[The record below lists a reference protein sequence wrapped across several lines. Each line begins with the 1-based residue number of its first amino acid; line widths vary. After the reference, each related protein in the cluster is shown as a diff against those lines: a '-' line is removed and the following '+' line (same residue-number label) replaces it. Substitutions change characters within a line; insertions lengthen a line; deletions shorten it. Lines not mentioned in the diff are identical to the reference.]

1 MRALRLLVPA
11 ALLAAACGS
20 LESPDVSTGSV
31 TGRISGGT
39 AAGYAYVFGHPEIRA
54 ALAADGSFR
63 LDRVPS
69 GEQEIVVFDGSA
81 GAARL
86 GIEVHGADVRQLAAT
101 GPLPLASR
109 LVAQV
114 SPVAG
119 TLPQGL
125 TFGVDGT
132 EFQGVAAGE
141 AGTALYPL
149 PAGSY
154 VVRATQPGFHDSATT
169 LQVGEG
175 ETVPYQASLDVD
187 DDLGD
192 LRGCNSSSCE
202 DWLQCNAAD
211 GRCYP
216 CVDAQS
222 KLCPGATCTADHL
235 CPAQSG
241 AAAVASCAGCAGDA
255 DCGTTGSGRVCIAT
269 NASGAAVPGYC
280 SVACT
285 TSDEC
290 PSGWSCSGGS
300 CKVVLSC
307 AAYLATYGASCS
319 EDDVCQDA
327 LANASCQRAALAQ
340 IGKCVAQ
347 CKLGATPSP
356 CSPVIPGVVTGT
368 CDAAT
373 SFCL

>member
-1 MRALRLLVPA
+1 MRALRLLLPV

-20 LESPDVSTGSV
+20 LDSPDVATGSV

-69 GEQEIVVFDGSA
+69 GEPEIVVFDGAA

-86 GIEVHGADVRQLAAT
+86 GGEVHGADVRQLAAT

-109 LVAQV
+109 VVAQV

-125 TFGVDGT
+125 RFGVDGT

-141 AGTALYPL
+141 AGTELYPL
-149 PAGSY
+149 AAGAY
-154 VVRATQPGFHDSATT
+154 VLRVAQPGFHESAVP
-169 LQVGEG
+169 LEVGEG
-175 ETVPYQASLDVD
+175 ETIPYEAMLDVD
-187 DDLGD
+187 DDAGD

-202 DWLQCNAAD
+202 EWLQCNLSD

-222 KLCPGATCTADHL
+222 KLCPGATCTGDHL

-241 AAAVASCAGCAGDA
+241 AAAVASCAGCAVDA
-255 DCGTTGSGRVCIAT
+255 DCGTGTGRVCIAA
-269 NASGAAVPGYC
+269 NASGATVPGYC
-280 SVACT
+280 SVACS
-285 TSDEC
+285 TSDDC

-300 CKVVLSC
+300 CKVRLSC

-319 EDDVCQDA
+319 EDDVCQAA
-327 LANASCQRAALAQ
+327 LANASCRRPSGAQ
-340 IGKCVAQ
+340 AGRCVAP
-347 CKLGATPSP
+347 CKVGAPPSP

-373 SFCL
+373 SLCL